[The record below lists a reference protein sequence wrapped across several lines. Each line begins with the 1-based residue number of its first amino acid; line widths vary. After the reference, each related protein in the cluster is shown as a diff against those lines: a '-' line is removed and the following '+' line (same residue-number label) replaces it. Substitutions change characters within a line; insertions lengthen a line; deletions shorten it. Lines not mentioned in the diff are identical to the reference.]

1 MKNLINRIL
10 IFFGFMK
17 SPKKESI
24 TFPSYGNIHLAFDF
38 MIELNLHRKNIGLK
52 PLFTSGDKEII
63 DMCYHHAQYMQEQER
78 PSHDGEFDRKQYIIQ
93 LFGDKTYCEEC
104 CAGNYSSSK
113 AYLNSFLKSSK
124 HKRALESK
132 QVDTICA
139 VLSSDEKYLIV
150 FMYTKDIMKLRK

>member
-17 SPKKESI
+17 SPKKGII
-24 TFPSYGNIHLAFDF
+24 TFPSYGYVHLYFDFILDLNIH
-38 MIELNLHRKNIGLK
+38 RKSLGLK

-63 DMCYHHAQYMQEQER
+63 DMCYHHAKYMQEQER

-104 CAGNYSSSK
+104 CAGNYSSAK
-113 AYLNSFLKSSK
+113 AYLNAFLNSSK

-132 QVDTICA
+132 EVDTICA